1 MKKIL
6 CAVLVL
12 VMLLSLAACGKKKV
26 EKLAAEDGAYY
37 FGSEEGIKK
46 LEESFNPLNP
56 TNVYSNLTF
65 DERMLYGRFVMPDE
79 EKAVKEYA
87 KTATYA
93 DLEYSDIYSL
103 NTAEE
108 NLVTNK
114 LSTMPVRLSAGPA
127 ASYRARELRGEYEW
141 AELGLLNERGNV
153 IDVLCTYTV
162 SGNTVSFAPLDG
174 YEEVLDENFRTEKI
188 LYTVGTDT
196 LDYTFSFKGNSLTL
210 TRDGQNVTFKT
221 WYFSGNTTG
230 SPSIGGYL
238 AEGSPA
244 FDNVDCF
251 SGTLYDKKD
260 SFAYAVL
267 RDDTDIFE
275 TTNNFAIKYTDDG
288 QISFYWETEDES
300 GNVTEHLHHF
310 AYFPGNGYTMTLTD
324 GKQVYYYTETSTT
337 REAVALGEGMTA
349 DELAALH
356 GLSDAQ
362 LEEIAKKK
370 ADLLSDLAKAYQEA
384 GLNVTINPISGEI
397 ALDATVLFDVNEYA
411 ISDEGKTFLQKF
423 AQIYTSTVYS
433 DAYADFVSRVVVEG
447 HTDTNGGYDMNLELS
462 QNRANSVRD
471 YCVSAECGIDS
482 AYAQQFSDSLE
493 AVGYS
498 YDKPVYGDDGNV
510 DMDASRRVSFRFIVS
525 LDKYAQN

>member
-12 VMLLSLAACGKKKV
+12 VMLLSLAACGGSPAKQ
-26 EKLAAEDGAYY
+26 AAKDGAYY
-37 FGSEEGIKK
+37 FGSEAGQKK
-46 LEESFNPLNP
+46 LKESFNPLNP

-65 DERMLYGRFVMPDE
+65 DERMLYGRYEIPGG
-79 EKAVKEYA
+79 EKAIEAYA
-87 KTATYA
+87 KTATFE
-93 DLEYSDIYSL
+93 DLEYSETYTI
-103 NTAEE
+103 NTAAE
-108 NLVTNK
+108 NLVTKK
-114 LSTMPVRLSAGPA
+114 LSTLPVKLDAGPSA
-127 ASYRARELRGEYEW
+127 CNYGRKLRGEHEW
-141 AELGLLNERGNV
+141 AELSFMSEEGYEV
-153 IDVLCTYTV
+153 DVLCSYTV

-174 YEEVLDENFRTEKI
+174 FEAVQDESFNTEKL

-221 WYFSGNTTG
+221 WYFSGNT
-230 SPSIGGYL
+230 SSSLCIGGSA
-238 AEGSPA
+238 AEGSPK
-244 FDNVDCF
+244 FEGIDYF
-251 SGTLYDKKD
+251 SGSIYGKDSAPVYIELTDGTLYSD
-260 SFAYAVL
+260 SLDNA
-267 RDDTDIFE
+267 
-275 TTNNFAIKYTDDG
+275 AIKYTDDG
-288 QISFYWETEDES
+288 QISFYWETEDED
-300 GNVTEHLHHF
+300 GNVTEHLYHF
-310 AYFPGNGYTMTLTD
+310 VYFPGNGYTMTLTD
-324 GKQVYYYTETSTT
+324 GKQIYYYTETAIT
-337 REAVALGEGMTA
+337 RESVALGEGMTA
-349 DELAALH
+349 EELAALH
-356 GLSDAQ
+356 GRSDSQ
-362 LEEIAKKK
+362 LEEISKKK
-370 ADLLSDLAKAYQEA
+370 ANLLADLAKAYQEA

-433 DAYADFVSRVVVEG
+433 DTYADFVSRVVVEG

>member
-12 VMLLSLAACGKKKV
+12 VMLLSLAACGGSPAQQA
-26 EKLAAEDGAYY
+26 EKDGAYY
-37 FGSEEGIKK
+37 FGSEAGQKK
-46 LEESFNPLNP
+46 LKESFNPLNP
-56 TNVYSNLTF
+56 VNVMSNLTF
-65 DERMLYGRFVMPDE
+65 DERMLYGRYEIPGG

-87 KTATYA
+87 KTAA
-93 DLEYSDIYSL
+93 FQDLEYSQTYTIS
-103 NTAEE
+103 TAAE
-108 NLVTNK
+108 NLVTKK
-114 LSTMPVRLSAGPA
+114 LSTLPVRLDAGPA
-127 ASYRARELRGEYEW
+127 ALDMARKLRGEQEW
-141 AELGLLNERGNV
+141 AELGLLDESGNI

-174 YEEVLDENFRTEKI
+174 FEAVQDESFKTEKL
-188 LYTVGTDT
+188 LYTVGSDT

-221 WYFSGNTTG
+221 WYFSGNTT
-230 SPSIGGYL
+230 SAPCIGGSAAADSPKFAGVDYFS
-238 AEGSPA
+238 GSIYGKDSAPVYIELT
-244 FDNVDCF
+244 D
-251 SGTLYDKKD
+251 GTLYSD
-260 SFAYAVL
+260 SLDNA
-267 RDDTDIFE
+267 
-275 TTNNFAIKYTDDG
+275 AIKYTDDG
-288 QISFYWETEDES
+288 QISFYWETEDED
-300 GNVTEHLHHF
+300 GNVTEHLYHF
-310 AYFPGNGYTMTLTD
+310 VYFPGNGYTMTLTD
-324 GKQVYYYTETSTT
+324 GKQIYYYTETAIT
-337 REAVALGEGMTA
+337 RESVALGEGMTA
-349 DELAALH
+349 EELAALH
-356 GLSDAQ
+356 GLSDSQ
-362 LEEIAKKK
+362 LEEISKKK
-370 ADLLSDLAKAYQEA
+370 ANLLADLAKAYQEA

-433 DAYADFVSRVVVEG
+433 DTYADFVSRVVVEG

-498 YDKPVYGDDGNV
+498 YDKPVYSDDGNV

-525 LDKYAQN
+525 LDRYAQN

>member
-12 VMLLSLAACGKKKV
+12 VMLLSLAACGGSPAQQA
-26 EKLAAEDGAYY
+26 EKDGAYY
-37 FGSEEGIKK
+37 FGSEAGQKK
-46 LEESFNPLNP
+46 LKESFNPLNP
-56 TNVYSNLTF
+56 VNVMSNLTF
-65 DERMLYGRFVMPDE
+65 DERMLYGRYEIPGG

-93 DLEYSDIYSL
+93 DLEFSETYSI
-103 NTAEE
+103 NTAAE
-108 NLVTNK
+108 NLVTAK
-114 LSTMPVRLSAGPA
+114 LSTLPVRLDAGPA
-127 ASYRARELRGEYEW
+127 ALDMARKLRGEQEW
-141 AELGLLNERGNV
+141 AELGLLNESGNI

-174 YEEVLDENFRTEKI
+174 FEAVQDESFNTEKL

-221 WYFSGNTTG
+221 WYFSGNTT
-230 SPSIGGYL
+230 SAPCIGGSAAADSPKFAGVDYFS
-238 AEGSPA
+238 GSIYGKDSAPVYIELT
-244 FDNVDCF
+244 D
-251 SGTLYDKKD
+251 GTLYSD
-260 SFAYAVL
+260 SLDNA
-267 RDDTDIFE
+267 
-275 TTNNFAIKYTDDG
+275 AIKYTDDG
-288 QISFYWETEDES
+288 QISFYWETEDED
-300 GNVTEHLHHF
+300 GNITEHLYHF
-310 AYFPGNGYTMTLTD
+310 VYFPGNGYTMTLTD
-324 GKQVYYYTETSTT
+324 GKQIYYYTETAIT
-337 REAVALGEGMTA
+337 RESVALGEGMTA
-349 DELAALH
+349 EELAALH
-356 GLSDAQ
+356 GLSDSQ
-362 LEEIAKKK
+362 LEEISKKK
-370 ADLLSDLAKAYQEA
+370 ANLLADLAKAYQEA

-433 DAYADFVSRVVVEG
+433 DTYADFVSRVVVEG

-498 YDKPVYGDDGNV
+498 YDKPVYDADGNV

-525 LDKYAQN
+525 LEQYAQN